1 MATHTQRLF
10 GNARVGSTFINDT
23 AWPVAKSCLRLL
35 ARVIAQALIG
45 NRAITIKTTIHRI
58 FVQTPPKDPV
68 WSE

>member
-35 ARVIAQALIG
+35 AR
-45 NRAITIKTTIHRI
+45 
-58 FVQTPPKDPV
+58 
-68 WSE
+68 